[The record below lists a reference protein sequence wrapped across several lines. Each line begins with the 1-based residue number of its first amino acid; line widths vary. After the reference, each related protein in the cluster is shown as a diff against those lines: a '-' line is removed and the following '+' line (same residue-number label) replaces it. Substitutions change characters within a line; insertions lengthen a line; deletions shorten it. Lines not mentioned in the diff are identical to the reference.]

1 MPTLYDKYGGLPTM
15 NLLVREFYKFARI
28 NPKVGRYFS
37 KMDMD
42 RLINHQIQF
51 LSFVMGNSLRTFKG
65 NELLNA
71 HQPLTISSEDFD
83 EMCKLLKK
91 ALQSVNITPED
102 IALIMGIVNELRN
115 SIVSR
120 QNPAAAPAINTDKA
134 TAPAQRPVVHN
145 KITPAAAAPAS
156 RTEATLISTPES
168 TTVASTLQTTKPAT
182 AIKKQHRQFNSAVFG
197 GLPKIKMIVRDLYS
211 QVNER
216 SDLRHYFLNVT
227 PEKII
232 ADQEHFASYVLRK
245 PDHAYFGPLLQSA
258 ELDIQVDA
266 GVFSDIVD
274 CLKNILRD
282 AGVAEKDLPR
292 LSTHII
298 EIIEETRT
306 QGNDNKI
313 GMLKPVDVSLDT
325 LSKIYRRNKLEAS
338 IKGADLIYSFAS
350 VPTGLYPFPF
360 FTQLD
365 TTHQTLTL
373 TCQIAAKENV
383 TAEEMGVLVREA
395 LKYAPIMHFE
405 ARMEEPNPLF
415 VAHYTLPYEY
425 GIPSR
430 LLIKIAQQFSKT
442 YWETLNCDTEK
453 ILLKVAL

>member
-1 MPTLYDKYGGLPTM
+1 
-15 NLLVREFYKFARI
+15 
-28 NPKVGRYFS
+28 
-37 KMDMD
+37 
-42 RLINHQIQF
+42 
-51 LSFVMGNSLRTFKG
+51 
-65 NELLNA
+65 
-71 HQPLTISSEDFD
+71 
-83 EMCKLLKK
+83 
-91 ALQSVNITPED
+91 
-102 IALIMGIVNELRN
+102 
-115 SIVSR
+115 
-120 QNPAAAPAINTDKA
+120 
-134 TAPAQRPVVHN
+134 
-145 KITPAAAAPAS
+145 
-156 RTEATLISTPES
+156 
-168 TTVASTLQTTKPAT
+168 
-182 AIKKQHRQFNSAVFG
+182 
-197 GLPKIKMIVRDLYS
+197 MIVRDLYS

-325 LSKIYRRNKLEAS
+325 LSKVYRRNKLEAS
-338 IKGADLIYSFAS
+338 AKGADLIYSFAS